1 MSLLERR
8 PLCNNNPLSAPSI
21 NGKTFIICWRCCG
34 AVVGIFVA
42 MITRKLGAS
51 LGFNQSVI
59 LLLVLPATLDYV
71 MNRLGLKKQN
81 NKIRFLTGIL
91 LGYAI
96 GLIEIFIF
104 CINRY

>member
-34 AVVGIFVA
+34 AVVGIFAA
-42 MITRKLGAS
+42 MITRKLGVS
-51 LGFNQSVI
+51 LRFNLSII
-59 LLLVLPATLDYV
+59 LLLVFPATLDYV
-71 MNRLGLKKQN
+71 MNRFRLKKQN
-81 NKIRFLTGIL
+81 NKMRFLTGIL

-104 CINRY
+104 GITRC